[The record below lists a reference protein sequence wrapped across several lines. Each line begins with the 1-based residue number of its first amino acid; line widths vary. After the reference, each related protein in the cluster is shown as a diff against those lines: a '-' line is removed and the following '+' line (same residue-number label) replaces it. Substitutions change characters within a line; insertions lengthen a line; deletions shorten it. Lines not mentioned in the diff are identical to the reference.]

1 MRSEERGENRLRS
14 FRVGKHDILVTREI
28 TNPSVIPPRKVKLL
42 NESANSQGKVWKVR
56 FISKKVK
63 NEILARGASRGNE
76 ILAAGAP
83 EERGN
88 TGQS

>member
-1 MRSEERGENRLRS
+1 MPFWWRRKSLIPAS
-14 FRVGKHDILVTREI
+14 FRREKGKLRH
-28 TNPSVIPPRKVKLL
+28 
-42 NESANSQGKVWKVR
+42 ESANSQEKIWKVR
-56 FISKKVK
+56 LISKKVK